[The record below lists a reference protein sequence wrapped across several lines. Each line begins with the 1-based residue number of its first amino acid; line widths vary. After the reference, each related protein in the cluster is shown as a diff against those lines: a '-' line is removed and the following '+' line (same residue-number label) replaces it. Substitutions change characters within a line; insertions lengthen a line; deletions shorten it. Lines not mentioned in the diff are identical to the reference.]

1 MQMQTILLRRQIS
14 FMVTSI
20 DTDIESL
27 EPIGVQAR
35 SEDGY
40 SNNSISSAKLLKG
53 VEMSYDKGKKLLEE
67 SKKRSADLREQ
78 RVYHGSGADFEAFDH
93 GHMGEGQGSQVFGW
107 GTYVTSSKAI
117 GESYAESSSRT
128 GGMEYTGDALT
139 ADEASLVGSLFI
151 SGMSSYHEVEEF

>member
-20 DTDIESL
+20 DTNIESL

-40 SNNSISSAKLLKG
+40 SNNSISAAKLLKG

-78 RVYHGSGADFEAFDH
+78 RVGGADGLRFFRTANGEAYGFTVGGKIYPELKTDDEIADRVIKDLLE
-93 GHMGEGQGSQVFGW
+93 GVDPRMMGN
-107 GTYVTSSKAI
+107 
-117 GESYAESSSRT
+117 
-128 GGMEYTGDALT
+128 MEDGVRFNAKQK
-139 ADEASLVGSLFI
+139 
-151 SGMSSYHEVEEF
+151 MST